1 MRKWQKTK
9 NQIFGILKVVLRIK
23 ETVSSQKVS
32 FIFSPTFHN
41 HFYDFGFVYFLNGF

>member
-1 MRKWQKTK
+1 MAKDKKSNFWDFKSCSKDKR
-9 NQIFGILKVVLRIK
+9 NSI
-23 ETVSSQKVS
+23 VSSQKVS